1 MTLLGTRLRAL
12 LGALLLTV
20 ACVLTLAAPAAA
32 AEPTAADRATARSL
46 AREGFEALKTDD
58 FVTAEDR
65 FRRADALVHAPTLVV
80 DHARALVGLGRL
92 VEAHERYSL
101 VLREGVSP
109 NAAWPWK
116 RAYADAQKEIEVI
129 KQRLAWLTI
138 EIAGPTAP
146 TEPEVSVD
154 GKPIPAAAVGVRRA
168 TDPGERTIKAGAQ
181 GFYSKEETVVLG
193 EGAEQTVRFELE
205 AMPPEAVAAAA
216 PPEAQGSPSDQAP
229 AAPSPAEPA
238 ADNTLAYVA
247 LGVGGAGLVA
257 WGVSGIFF
265 LKERSVLAENCTND
279 ECDQDQQQ
287 HKDRYDTLGWISGIS
302 AAVGIAGAAA
312 GVTLLL
318 LNEPSTS
325 QAQTPAVQVTPY
337 FAGDSVGVTGQF

>member
-1 MTLLGTRLRAL
+1 MTLLGTRFRAL

-20 ACVLTLAAPAAA
+20 AFVLTLAGPAT

-138 EIAGPTAP
+138 EVAGPTAP
-146 TEPEVSVD
+146 AEPLVSVD

-168 TDPGERTIKAGAQ
+168 TDPGERTIKAGAH
-181 GFYSKEETVVLG
+181 GFYPKEETVILG
-193 EGAEQTVRFELE
+193 EGAEQTVRFELD
-205 AMPPEAVAAAA
+205 AMPPEEIAAAT
-216 PPEAQGSPSDQAP
+216 PPEAQP
-229 AAPSPAEPA
+229 ATSQQEPTAVSTAEPA
-238 ADNTLAYVA
+238 TDNTLAYVA

-265 LKERSVLAENCTND
+265 LKERSVLTENCTND
-279 ECDQDQQQ
+279 QCAEDQQQ
-287 HKDRYDTLGWISGIS
+287 HNDRYETLGWISGIS

-318 LNEPSTS
+318 VNEPDTS
-325 QAQTPAVQVTPY
+325 KAEAPTVRVTPY
-337 FAGDSVGVTGQF
+337 FAGNSAGVTGQF